1 MAVKVEKY
9 SEVRLS
15 YQKSLVKENQ
25 PGFVVFACIYK

>member
-15 YQKSLVKENQ
+15 YQKSLVKEYQ
-25 PGFVVFACIYK
+25 PGFVIFVCVYK